1 MKKLKTVI
9 VSLSLLSSTISL
21 AQDVKRV
28 VPDMPVSADSKLIT
42 YSKVVTAAGESP
54 SELYKRAINWVTL
67 FYKNPSDVLRE
78 KDSVSGKIVCKHRFK
93 IVNEADK
100 KTGFVKDAGLVQYT
114 LNLQFKEGRY
124 KYELTEINW
133 KQLSYYPIE
142 RWMDSKAAGYAKEY
156 EYYLVQTDE
165 TANKILADL
174 EKGMNVPS
182 VKPKKEEW

>member
-9 VSLSLLSSTISL
+9 ATLSLLSATISL
-21 AQDVKRV
+21 AQDAKRV
-28 VPDMPVSADSKLIT
+28 IPDIPVSPDSKLIT
-42 YSKVVTAAGESP
+42 YTKVVTAAGESQ
-54 SELYKRAINWVTL
+54 SELYKRAINWVNI
-67 FYKNPSDVLRE
+67 FYKNPADVLRE

-100 KTGFVKDAGLVQYT
+100 KTGFIKDAGLVQYT
-114 LNLQFKEGRY
+114 LNLQFKDGRY

-156 EYYLVQTDE
+156 DYYLVQADE
-165 TANKILADL
+165 TAKKIVADL
-174 EKGMNVPS
+174 EKGMTIPS